1 MKVAK
6 LIVRVVL
13 SAGAGFA
20 VGKFVCQPIFE
31 KLNLY

>member
-1 MKVAK
+1 MKVVK

-13 SAGAGFA
+13 AGGAGFA